1 MLRVKVKFNNIQK
14 LMIVYFTR
22 IVGNSNYVKVDKY
35 FLRSEE
41 VFFGTDSKKIL
52 AFVSLKEDGNRD
64 FAFYRKNSAD
74 LHLTEDEIPD
84 NILDD
89 CGMIHFCS
97 VNLVESSMKQAHRK
111 LIAMAKE
118 KGLLISFDPNLRLSL
133 WKNEDCLGKTVNAFL
148 PLADIVKISDEEL
161 EFITRKTNIEEAL
174 PSLLQENTKCVV
186 YTMGKDGA
194 AVYTKN
200 LKAVSQEYCVDVVDT
215 TGAGAS
221 FIGTFEYQLLRD
233 GVENIEA
240 VSKETFEEYLEFANA
255 CAAYTTTKAGAL
267 LSMATASKMEEWLGK
282 IR

>member
-1 MLRVKVKFNNIQK
+1 M
-14 LMIVYFTR
+14 
-22 IVGNSNYVKVDKY
+22 
-35 FLRSEE
+35 
-41 VFFGTDSKKIL
+41 
-52 AFVSLKEDGNRD
+52 
-64 FAFYRKNSAD
+64 
-74 LHLTEDEIPD
+74 
-84 NILDD
+84 
-89 CGMIHFCS
+89 
-97 VNLVESSMKQAHRK
+97 
-111 LIAMAKE
+111 
-118 KGLLISFDPNLRLSL
+118 
-133 WKNEDCLGKTVNAFL
+133 NAFL

-200 LKAVSQEYCVDVVDT
+200 LKAVSQEYCADVVDT

-221 FIGTFEYQLLRD
+221 FIGTFEYQLSRD

-240 VSKETFEEYLEFANA
+240 VSKETSEEYLEFANA
-255 CAAYTTTKAGAL
+255 YAAYTTTKAGAL

>member
-1 MLRVKVKFNNIQK
+1 
-14 LMIVYFTR
+14 MIVYFTR

-133 WKNEDCLGKTVNAFL
+133 WENEDCLRKTVNAFL

-267 LSMATASKMEEWLGK
+267 LSMATASEMEEWLGK